1 MMGSTQLSHSEQSER
16 TERESHMIRG
26 WHVALILGLVGVVTL
41 FYQGLWGNPRDIPT
55 VLVGTRAPAFSG
67 PEVNTGELISS
78 DRFKGKVI
86 MINFWASWCLEC
98 RQEHENL
105 LAIHKQFGQDSN
117 FVMLGINYQDHE
129 EDAREYLQRFGN
141 RFNHIQDLKGA
152 VSIDYGVYGV
162 PETFILDQQGI
173 IRYKQVG
180 PIVGPVYT
188 QLTEKVIAPLL
199 RQSTTGA
206 L

>member
-1 MMGSTQLSHSEQSER
+1 MMEGTQLSHSEQGEGDG
-16 TERESHMIRG
+16 HMIRG
-26 WHVALILGLVGVVTL
+26 WHVALILGLVGIVTL
-41 FYQGLWGNPRDIPT
+41 FYEGLWGNPRDIPT
-55 VLVGTRAPAFSG
+55 VLVGTQAPTFSG

-129 EDAREYLQRFGN
+129 EDAREYLQRFGSN
-141 RFNHIQDLKGA
+141 FNHIQDLKGTI
-152 VSIDYGVYGV
+152 SIDYGVYGV

-180 PIVGPVYT
+180 PIMGPVYT

-199 RQSTTGA
+199 RGSATGA